1 MNEKYWN
8 LVENLRYNQSTIQ
21 SKVNESVSLLAFSIA
36 KKIVKHWIETR
47 KTNKKKDEYVY
58 IDYIDILINL
68 ESFIFRPPLD
78 SNLVTYLSYNWD
90 KIEGDIIFTMCLV
103 LYPI

>member
-1 MNEKYWN
+1 MNEKYWD

-47 KTNKKKDEYVY
+47 KNKQKK
-58 IDYIDILINL
+58 
-68 ESFIFRPPLD
+68 R
-78 SNLVTYLSYNWD
+78 
-90 KIEGDIIFTMCLV
+90 
-103 LYPI
+103 